1 MHKSKHTPQT
11 GVPDLPLPVTS
22 PKHRTDD
29 GAMVWLLTAESKL
42 AHKVSGILGSNGYPL
57 QIMEDPAELWENG
70 RPRAPAC
77 LLCSHPLRVGVTGY
91 HILEEIVKRAWPL
104 PTLLVNGHWNITE
117 VVRAMKS
124 GAENCLLRP
133 LESSI
138 LLQAIDQGLHQARL
152 QWEQARV
159 IADARKR
166 AATLDA
172 REVEVVKRVTS
183 GYLNKEIADQLNLA
197 LITIKVYRARA
208 MKKLKAG
215 NAAELTRIAS
225 LAGLCDD

>member
-1 MHKSKHTPQT
+1 MPKSNHTPQT

-22 PKHRTDD
+22 PEHRTDD

-42 AHKVSGILGSNGYPL
+42 AHEVSGILGSNGYPL
-57 QIMEDPAELWENG
+57 RTMEDPAELWENG
-70 RPRAPAC
+70 RPSAPAC
-77 LLCSHPLRVGVTGY
+77 LLCSHPLSVEVTGY
-91 HILEEIVKRAWPL
+91 HILEEIVKRAWLL
-104 PTLLVNGHWNITE
+104 PTLLINGHWNIAE

-124 GAENCLLRP
+124 GAENCLSHP

-172 REVEVVKRVTS
+172 REVEVVKRVTR
-183 GYLNKEIADQLNLA
+183 GYSTRRLPTNSIWPSSRSRF
-197 LITIKVYRARA
+197 TGRAP
-208 MKKLKAG
+208 
-215 NAAELTRIAS
+215 
-225 LAGLCDD
+225 